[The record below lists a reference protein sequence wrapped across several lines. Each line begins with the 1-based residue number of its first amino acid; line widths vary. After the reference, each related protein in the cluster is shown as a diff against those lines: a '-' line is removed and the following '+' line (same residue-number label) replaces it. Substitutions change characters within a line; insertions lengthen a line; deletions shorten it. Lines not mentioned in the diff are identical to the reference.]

1 VRIKMKG
8 FALGPDLRLDADH
21 EYDVPEELG
30 RQLVTQHQATEIDDD
45 QVVAETASAETSGET
60 ASLHSKK
67 KRAN

>member
-1 VRIKMKG
+1 MLIKMKG
-8 FALGPDLRLDADH
+8 FAIGPDLRLEADRV
-21 EYDVPEELG
+21 YDVADELG
-30 RQLVTQHQATEIDDD
+30 HQLVAQHQATEIDDD